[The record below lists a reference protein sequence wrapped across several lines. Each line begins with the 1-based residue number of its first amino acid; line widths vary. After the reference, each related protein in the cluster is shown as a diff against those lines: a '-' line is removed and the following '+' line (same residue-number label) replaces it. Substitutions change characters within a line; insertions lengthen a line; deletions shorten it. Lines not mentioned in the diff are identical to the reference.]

1 MQAGNPSRRRLPPA
15 EREREIV
22 RGAISFFA
30 EVGFEGGTRELAQRL
45 GVTQPLLYRYFP
57 SKEALLDRVYQEVY
71 LSRWNPQWEARLADR
86 SVPLAQRLTAFY
98 TEYATVILTYEWVR
112 LFMFAGLKGLDFN
125 ERYLAF
131 LRRSVFERIVVEIR
145 HAQGLSE
152 DAPVRDEEL
161 ELVWGLH
168 ATVFYLGVRNWIYGM
183 PVPPA
188 ADRDIELRVAAF
200 LHGVPSTSPGSPRR
214 AGRRERRS
222 LVFAR

>member
-1 MQAGNPSRRRLPPA
+1 MSAPNPTRRRLPPA

-71 LSRWNPQWEARLADR
+71 LSRWNPQWEIRLADR
-86 SVPLAQRLTAFY
+86 SVPLESRLSAFY
-98 TEYATVILTYEWVR
+98 IEYAKVILTYEWVR

-131 LRRSVFERIVVEIR
+131 LRRSVFERIVIEIR
-145 HAQGLSE
+145 HARGLAE
-152 DAPVRDEEL
+152 DAPPRDEEM

-168 ATVFYLGVRNWIYGM
+168 AAVFYLGIRKWIYGM
-183 PVPPA
+183 PVPPMA
-188 ADRDIELRVAAF
+188 ERDIELRVTGF
-200 LHGVPSTSPGSPRR
+200 LHGVPAAFVRMSAEARGSK
-214 AGRRERRS
+214 A
-222 LVFAR
+222 A